1 MSIIVIT
8 HREIDEQTGQ
18 EEEFVSHGV
27 DEATLENVVLQQER
41 LRDVVKKWGIVRF
54 PGGYRMP

>member
-8 HREIDEQTGQ
+8 YREIDEQTGQ

-27 DEATLENVVLQQER
+27 DEKTMENVVLQQER
-41 LRDVVKKWGIVRF
+41 LRDVVKEWGLIRF
-54 PGGYRMP
+54 EGGYRMP